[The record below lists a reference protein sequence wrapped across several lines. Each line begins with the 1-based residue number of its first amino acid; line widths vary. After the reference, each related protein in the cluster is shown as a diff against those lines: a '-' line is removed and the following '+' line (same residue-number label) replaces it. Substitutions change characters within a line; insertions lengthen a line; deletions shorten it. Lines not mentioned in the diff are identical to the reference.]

1 MRWDSYGQRD
11 TRWMQDGD
19 SGFRGID
26 MLHDRGS
33 LPAGYL
39 ARAENKRLRDG
50 VASTRAGIVTPSEFN
65 PGFEDVI
72 IGSGMYN
79 NPNGDRVMLV
89 APRSTNHVWVL
100 QDGKDPIQIPLDS
113 TDTGTFMVNFV
124 QAFDKVLLL
133 RFPLQT
139 PLVWDGTTSGPT
151 AKFTAV
157 TTPGPHTLIPASV
170 AGVPFEARVLLY
182 NPYFT
187 SAPQRDQVIMTD
199 VLDYTQ
205 YDNVLGVFRIN
216 AGESDAI
223 TSIFPYN
230 RGSVV
235 VFKRYSIHLLA
246 DFTISAFAASQ
257 RVLNAKIG
265 SAGIHAPCQSGGDI
279 TFLSET
285 GGIYKLSEVIQDN
298 VVTDPTPISLPIQPV
313 IDRIDWSRA
322 HLYACSETLGP
333 YTFFALPLDQAADLV
348 ANNAILVLNNE
359 TREWESAPD
368 WWDDPDFRIARLHT
382 TLYDGKLELFGIDY
396 ARKNVHLMYKGT
408 DDEIA
413 GNLRPVKD
421 LIETRGYTLGDP
433 SVWKRFARVNVGLR
447 TYDPNAVVTALSD
460 GYNEEKQLATV
471 TKNRLRFYMHGR
483 GLFNPATDDPTE
495 PRREDYSIA
504 ENKYA
509 TEDFEELPDGQ
520 MLFMP
525 GTSIVN
531 SGVKQQS
538 LERFQVRQNG
548 RWCSIRIANS
558 SGQCDVLGV
567 SVEGIAAQSATRTMA

>member
-1 MRWDSYGQRD
+1 
-11 TRWMQDGD
+11 
-19 SGFRGID
+19 
-26 MLHDRGS
+26 
-33 LPAGYL
+33 
-39 ARAENKRLRDG
+39 
-50 VASTRAGIVTPSEFN
+50 
-65 PGFEDVI
+65 
-72 IGSGMYN
+72 
-79 NPNGDRVMLV
+79 
-89 APRSTNHVWVL
+89 
-100 QDGKDPIQIPLDS
+100 
-113 TDTGTFMVNFV
+113 
-124 QAFDKVLLL
+124 
-133 RFPLQT
+133 
-139 PLVWDGTTSGPT
+139 
-151 AKFTAV
+151 
-157 TTPGPHTLIPASV
+157 
-170 AGVPFEARVLLY
+170 
-182 NPYFT
+182 
-187 SAPQRDQVIMTD
+187 
-199 VLDYTQ
+199 
-205 YDNVLGVFRIN
+205 
-216 AGESDAI
+216 
-223 TSIFPYN
+223 
-230 RGSVV
+230 
-235 VFKRYSIHLLA
+235 
-246 DFTISAFAASQ
+246 
-257 RVLNAKIG
+257 
-265 SAGIHAPCQSGGDI
+265 
-279 TFLSET
+279 
-285 GGIYKLSEVIQDN
+285 
-298 VVTDPTPISLPIQPV
+298 
-313 IDRIDWSRA
+313 
-322 HLYACSETLGP
+322 
-333 YTFFALPLDQAADLV
+333 
-348 ANNAILVLNNE
+348 
-359 TREWESAPD
+359 EWESAPD

-567 SVEGIAAQSATRTMA
+567 SVGGIASQGAGRTMA